1 MNVKSTD
8 KDRLLAS
15 RYAQNKCRALVS
27 SSFQDDLDPED
38 YSVDPSSARLGH
50 GDDLEIKKELS
61 EMDEDELMLTSDKG
75 KQLTAKERRQLR
87 NRVSAR
93 QFRLRR
99 KEYITHLE
107 GLVGDMTNKVRDL
120 NKSMRSLRDE
130 NQSLKEKVAI
140 LEGRSPPLR
149 MTPGSETSQLG
160 PDLSPAALSPSHP
173 GYQGGSSTKHL
184 TTGSVSSGSMVS
196 PEGMPALIVT
206 PGNAPATQ
214 QQPAGDMMLH
224 DLAPTNP
231 PQELRSPQPVT
242 GVHQGYSSGSNVAPN
257 VVSHGSHRPSQ
268 PISNIGNPQHHPQ
281 HNNFGNPYANNGG
294 NDGGVRMSPNVANLL
309 PQYNWSYDWPL
320 AYDNS
325 QLGHD
330 SHYNHQQSHQPGQ
343 PQPQQQQQQQQPIL
357 GAPSTSIYRSFLPE
371 IEKPVEDNATTEQ
384 DSDGTGTTPASGQQQ
399 QTDNSVNDSAT
410 QSETRLR
417 LALEA
422 AENMFRQLDSQ
433 LANLQL

>member
-27 SSFQDDLDPED
+27 SAFQDDLESED
-38 YSVDPSSARLGH
+38 YSLDPSSARLGH

-120 NKSMRSLRDE
+120 NKSVRSLRDE
-130 NQSLKEKVAI
+130 NQSLKEKVAM
-140 LEGRSPPLR
+140 LEGRSPPPR

-160 PDLSPAALSPSHP
+160 QDLSPAALSPS
-173 GYQGGSSTKHL
+173 SNNKHL

-206 PGNAPATQ
+206 PGDAPATQ
-214 QQPAGDMMLH
+214 QQPAGDMMFH
-224 DLAPTNP
+224 DFTHTNP
-231 PQELRSPQPVT
+231 PQQLRNPQSVVST
-242 GVHQGYSSGSNVAPN
+242 HQGYNSGSNVPPTI
-257 VVSHGSHRPSQ
+257 VSHGSHRPPQ
-268 PISNIGNPQHHPQ
+268 AMLNNGNPQHHQ
-281 HNNFGNPYANNGG
+281 LEYPYANNGG

-320 AYDNS
+320 AYDNANDRS
-325 QLGHD
+325 QLAHD
-330 SHYNHQQSHQPGQ
+330 HHYQHQQAQQSGQ
-343 PQPQQQQQQQQPIL
+343 QQPQQSLQYQQQQERQQPIL

-371 IEKPVEDNATTEQ
+371 IEKPVEDNATREQ
-384 DSDGTGTTPASGQQQ
+384 DSDGTTTASEEQQA
-399 QTDNSVNDSAT
+399 DNTVSDSVT
-410 QSETRLR
+410 QNETRLR